1 MEGALDDASF
11 DQRVYDED
19 EEGVP
24 GVVVAQAYLMR
35 PLRSA
40 WREDVMQAPSGR
52 PVYAHE
58 LNSVRLIVAQRDDE
72 AWSIITR
79 DGELQ
84 PIEGIAQWA
93 PLESALG

>member
-1 MEGALDDASF
+1 MDEAGF
-11 DQRVYDED
+11 DQRVFDED
-19 EEGVP
+19 EEGMP

-40 WREDVMQAPSGR
+40 WRVDFMNAPNGH

-58 LNSVRLIVAQRDDE
+58 LNSIRLIVAQRDDDV
-72 AWSIITR
+72 WSLITR
-79 DGELQ
+79 DGELH
-84 PIEGIAQWA
+84 PIEGVAEWA